1 MTKCELKK
9 LLKVNYKNHKKNYT
23 YLFNSD
29 EYIKLQKK
37 LHFLATQVFNLK
49 FECVDSIASIVFSS
63 LNYAKMISHGSI
75 PTEIRTNESIKTAIY
90 ICANFDFFKNSTF
103 DIDNLHLPMWNE
115 FIELKSSSYYIDTEG
130 DKVDLLHF
138 KKDEWEIFV
147 DLLVEW
153 VNEQ

>member
-1 MTKCELKK
+1 
-9 LLKVNYKNHKKNYT
+9 
-23 YLFNSD
+23 
-29 EYIKLQKK
+29 
-37 LHFLATQVFNLK
+37 
-49 FECVDSIASIVFSS
+49 
-63 LNYAKMISHGSI
+63 
-75 PTEIRTNESIKTAIY
+75 
-90 ICANFDFFKNSTF
+90 
-103 DIDNLHLPMWNE
+103 MWNE